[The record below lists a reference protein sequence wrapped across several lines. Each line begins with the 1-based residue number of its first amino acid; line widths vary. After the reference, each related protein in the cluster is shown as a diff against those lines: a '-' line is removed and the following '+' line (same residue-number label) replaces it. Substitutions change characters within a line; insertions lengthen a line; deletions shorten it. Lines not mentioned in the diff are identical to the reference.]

1 MEIKYD
7 KVLGEV
13 READTPDLSGYLT
26 LDQSTPQT
34 ITGLAD
40 GYLNLS
46 GGVITSTTLNIS
58 DWNTA
63 YGWGNHADAGYAKLD
78 CTNQPFTGNISFS
91 STADRTISVATSS
104 SIGKYLA
111 ISSGNGATG
120 GYSGGVISLI
130 GGIGGNNLAEGNQG
144 GNGGNSYLIG
154 GKGGNG
160 YTAGIGGNAYITGGA
175 SGDSS
180 DGGARAG
187 AVVITGGAV
196 STSSDEN
203 GDGGSV
209 SITGG
214 SATGQI
220 SGSVNINAGSGG
232 TSGTINIG
240 TTRGIIY
247 LGQDIY
253 LNGDSR
259 KLYFGAGNDA
269 SITYDGTNLIINS
282 RAVGTGATIFSA
294 GKVVVGKDIFPVA
307 TNLAVGVDGA
317 NAIGGWSSAGTSVS
331 PIFFMARA
339 RGTHASPTAIQ
350 SADFLGEVG
359 FFGQFNSTIGS
370 VGAGATIR
378 GIAMGT
384 FSATS
389 YPTDLLFFT
398 TASGSTALTENMRL
412 TSTGRLGIGTT
423 TPTKKLDIVGTG
435 NNQFRL
441 SSTETDATSK
451 FAYINGRHYTNAE
464 EDLLLFLGGSTS
476 TENYAAYGG
485 GSGSANAA
493 TRLSFYTGATTT
505 TLTGTERMRIDSA
518 GNVGIGRTAPVHQL
532 DVSRT
537 TTDHTA
543 ITAAIRGSMVK
554 TIGSNDGN
562 QSAAIIAES
571 TWGGAANYTTH
582 SASIYGTNYFNGTG
596 NMVSQ
601 NGLWFIV
608 GTTGDNTGSVSTRNG
623 IKITQYSTSSKAVTE
638 SNGIYISNMAAYNSP
653 ITTAGLNIAASEN
666 AVGTTKYG
674 ILIGN
679 QSGATTNYALYAG
692 NGISK
697 FTDTVK
703 IAADSKKLH
712 FGAGDDAYIQ
722 HTGTNWE
729 FSPEVATSQIVFN
742 EGGMDTDFR
751 IEGDTDPNLF
761 YADAGNGRIGI
772 GTSAPTEK
780 LDVNGN
786 INATAYKVGTVAGAS
801 GTFTT
806 ADSKTVTVTN
816 GIITSI
822 V

>member
-13 READTPDLSGYLT
+13 READVTDLSGYLK

-91 STADRTISVATSS
+91 STADRTISVASS
-104 SIGKYLA
+104 SSTGKYLA

-130 GGIGGNNLAEGNQG
+130 GGIGGNNLAGGNQG

-154 GKGGNG
+154 GKGGTG
-160 YTAGIGGNAYITGGA
+160 DTAGIGGNAYITGGA

-196 STSSDEN
+196 SNSSDGN

-209 SITGG
+209 NITGG

-232 TSGTINIG
+232 TSGVINIG

-317 NAIGGWSSAGTSVS
+317 NAIGGWSSAGTAVS
-331 PIFFMARA
+331 PILFMARA
-339 RGTHASPTAIQ
+339 RGTHASPTAVQ

-359 FFGQFNSTIGS
+359 FYGQFNSTIGS

-378 GIAMGT
+378 AIAMGT

-423 TPTKKLDIVGTG
+423 NPTAKLHIVSSSVASQLQLATNLTD
-435 NNQFRL
+435 NNTKYGGVTVSHYSNTEEPLIGFYG
-441 SSTETDATSK
+441 SSLATDNIVA
-451 FAYINGRHYTNAE
+451 F
-464 EDLLLFLGGSTS
+464 
-476 TENYAAYGG
+476 GG
-485 GSGSANAA
+485 GSSSSNSA
-493 TRLSFYTGATTT
+493 TRISFYTAPNTT
-505 TLTGTERMRIDSA
+505 TLQGTERIRITSNGLVGIGNEAPNSLLDVSGGADGVTSVLATFRSKFGLNTGTTIRLANSSVVTSIAGVELTSLRTDDSA
-518 GNVGIGRTAPVHQL
+518 NTDFIISSYTNTGTPAVTEKLRIKGISGNVGIGTASP
-532 DVSRT
+532 
-537 TTDHTA
+537 
-543 ITAAIRGSMVK
+543 
-554 TIGSNDGN
+554 
-562 QSAAIIAES
+562 SA
-571 TWGGAANYTTH
+571 
-582 SASIYGTNYFNGTG
+582 
-596 NMVSQ
+596 
-601 NGLWFIV
+601 
-608 GTTGDNTGSVSTRNG
+608 
-623 IKITQYSTSSKAVTE
+623 
-638 SNGIYISNMAAYNSP
+638 
-653 ITTAGLNIAASEN
+653 
-666 AVGTTKYG
+666 
-674 ILIGN
+674 
-679 QSGATTNYALYAG
+679 
-692 NGISK
+692 
-697 FTDTVK
+697 
-703 IAADSKKLH
+703 
-712 FGAGDDAYIQ
+712 
-722 HTGTNWE
+722 
-729 FSPEVATSQIVFN
+729 
-742 EGGMDTDFR
+742 
-751 IEGDTDPNLF
+751 
-761 YADAGNGRIGI
+761 
-772 GTSAPTEK
+772 K